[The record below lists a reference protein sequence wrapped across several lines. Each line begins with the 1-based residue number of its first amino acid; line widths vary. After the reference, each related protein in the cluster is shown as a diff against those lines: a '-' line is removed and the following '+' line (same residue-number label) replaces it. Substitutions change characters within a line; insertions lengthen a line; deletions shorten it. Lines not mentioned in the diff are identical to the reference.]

1 MVVDVYN
8 AFISQVENPVVL
20 GSTPGPLAG
29 LSYAVKDNIDTA
41 DLPTTAGTRALLGS
55 VPKQDAPV
63 LTPLRSSGAVM
74 LGKLNMHELALG
86 TTSDNGAFGAVL
98 NPVDTTRSPGGS
110 SGGSAAAVAGG
121 LVDFALGSDTGGSM
135 RIPASFCGIVGMRPS
150 MGRYPHSGMVP
161 ISHTRDTAGVMAR
174 TVELVALVDEVITG
188 DGTAP
193 NIPVESLRLGLPRT
207 GFFNNLDPEVE
218 TVVEFAL
225 MKIAEAGV
233 TLIEVEVKD
242 AIEIGIAAGFPI
254 AAYEMTRDLMSYVST
269 LLAPYNEL
277 TFAQIQEQVLTPDVA
292 ENMMHMITGPVTDEH
307 YRQCRDL
314 RTQLQ
319 QNYADAFATNSVD
332 ALLAPVAPIVA
343 PPLHATEI
351 MHRGEMR
358 ALFPLTIQNT
368 DPGSLAGQPSLSIPI
383 PRAEGT
389 LPVGLGIEGPM
400 HSDRRLL
407 AIAQLLT
414 GILAEG

>member
-1 MVVDVYN
+1 MVIDVYN
-8 AFISQVENPVVL
+8 AFVSQVENPAAL
-20 GSTPGPLAG
+20 GSLPGPLSG
-29 LSYAVKDNIDTA
+29 LSYAVKDNIDTF

-55 VPKQDAPV
+55 QPLSDAPV
-63 LTPLRSSGAVM
+63 LAPLRASGAVL

-86 TTSDNGAFGAVL
+86 TTSDNAAFGAVL
-98 NPVDTTRSPGGS
+98 NPSDTKRSPGGS

-150 MGRYPHSGMVP
+150 MDRYPHEGMVP
-161 ISHTRDTAGVMAR
+161 ISHTRDTAGVMAL

-188 DGTAP
+188 DGSTP
-193 NIPVESLRLGLPRT
+193 TIPLESLRLGLPRK

-233 TLIEVEVKD
+233 TLVDVEVKD

-254 AAYEMTRDLMSYVST
+254 ASYEMTRDLMSYVST
-269 LLAPYNEL
+269 LPHPYCEL
-277 TFAQIQEQVLTPDVA
+277 TFAQIQAQVLSPDVS
-292 ENMMHMITGPVTDEH
+292 ENMMHMITGPISEEH

-319 QNYADAFATNSVD
+319 QNYAETFSSNSVD
-332 ALLAPVAPIVA
+332 ALLAPVTPIVA

-383 PRAEGT
+383 PRAEGA
-389 LPVGLGIEGPM
+389 LPVGLGIEGPV

-414 GILAEG
+414 GILAQP